1 MFDKK
6 TLEKIVTILNDEKSV
21 LEEIASLEEEKIE
34 AVTLDYYEVLDSL
47 NFAEQSLIEQMNSLE
62 KERLF
67 TANKMAQGGQIDSL
81 KNMIELVDENDK
93 SELIQIQHSI
103 NAVIQ
108 KVQMLKSAFQ
118 EILEDKKALADLT
131 ISVATGDTGEQGYG
145 SDGRA
150 EKLNKGDRS
159 IILNRSV

>member
-6 TLEKIVTILNDEKSV
+6 TLEKIVTILKDEKSV

-34 AVTLDYYEVLDSL
+34 AVNLDYYEVLDSL

-67 TANKMAQGGQIDSL
+67 TANKMAQGEQTETL
-81 KNMIELVDENDK
+81 REMIELVGDEDK

-103 NAVIQ
+103 NAAVQ
-108 KVQMLKSAFQ
+108 RAQMLKSAFQ
-118 EILEDKKALADLT
+118 TILEDKKALVDLT

-145 SDGRA
+145 ADGRS
-150 EKLNKGDRS
+150 ENLNKGDRS